1 MFCCSGGKG
10 NWSSNGCTT
19 VDDGSGVIKC
29 NCTHLTNFALL
40 VVRISV
46 ESVSFNLHDL
56 QNIDARVHRTC
67 SNDSLKGLS
76 IAGAVLSMAGL
87 ILTILTL
94 CGLK

>member
-1 MFCCSGGKG
+1 MPLHPSNKLWTIGGKDRYLL
-10 NWSSNGCTT
+10 SLSN
-19 VDDGSGVIKC
+19 C
-29 NCTHLTNFALL
+29 NFTGGL
-40 VVRISV
+40 
-46 ESVSFNLHDL
+46 DL

-94 CGLK
+94 GGLR